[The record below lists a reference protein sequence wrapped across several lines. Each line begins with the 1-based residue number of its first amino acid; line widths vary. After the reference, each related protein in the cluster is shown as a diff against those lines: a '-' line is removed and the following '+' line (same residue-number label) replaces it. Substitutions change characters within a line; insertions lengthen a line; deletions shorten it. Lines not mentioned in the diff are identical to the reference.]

1 MTQLFVM
8 NNQNPRK
15 FVLYLRISTAKSGG
29 VDSNGIAAQDR
40 DLNIFLSS
48 QHQPQVIGRFVEVMS
63 GANNERPQ
71 LKQALDLCRSTGA
84 HLVVQKVDRLSR
96 DVEFVAR
103 LLKDKKVQLRVANLP
118 QADAFQIHLF
128 AAMSMQE
135 REFISIRTKAAM
147 AAAKARGARFGN
159 PRIHEINQPR
169 KRKAH
174 QLDSRISPMIR
185 TLRNEGMSY
194 QRIATTLNKMG
205 ERRPKGNVYHP
216 TQVKRIFDRSTT
228 LVAA

>member
-1 MTQLFVM
+1 M

-103 LLKDKKVQLRVANLP
+103 LLKDKKVQLRVANIP
-118 QADAFQIHLF
+118 NADKFQIHLF
-128 AAMSMQE
+128 AALGEQE
-135 REFISIRTKAAM
+135 REFISNRTKAAM
-147 AAAKARGARFGN
+147 AAAKARGAKFGN
-159 PRIHEINQPR
+159 PRIHEINQTR

-174 QLDSRISPMIR
+174 QLSARISPLIR

-194 QRIATTLNKMG
+194 QRIAVTLNKMG

-216 TQVKRIFDRSTT
+216 TQVKRIFDRSSA
-228 LVAA
+228 LIAA

>member
-1 MTQLFVM
+1 MTVTSTIST
-8 NNQNPRK
+8 NK
-15 FVLYLRISTAKSGG
+15 YVLYLRISTAKSGG
-29 VDSNGIAAQDR
+29 VDSNGIAAQER
-40 DLNIFLSS
+40 DLNLFLGTKEN
-48 QHQPQVIGRFVEVMS
+48 PEVVGKFVEVMS
-63 GANNERPQ
+63 GACNERPQ
-71 LKQALDLCRSTGA
+71 LEKALKLCRRTNST
-84 HLVVQKVDRLSR
+84 LVVQKVDRLSR

-147 AAAKARGARFGN
+147 AAAKARGAKFGN

-194 QRIATTLNKMG
+194 QRIAVTLNKMG

-216 TQVKRIFDRSTT
+216 TQVKRIFDRSSA
-228 LVAA
+228 LIAA

>member
-8 NNQNPRK
+8 NNPNTSK

-29 VDSNGIAAQDR
+29 LDSNGIAAQER

-48 QHQPQVIGRFVEVMS
+48 QHQPQVIGRYVEVMS

-71 LKQALDLCRSTGA
+71 LKQALDVCRSTGA

-96 DVEFVAR
+96 DVEFVAK

-118 QADAFQIHLF
+118 NADNFQIHLF
-128 AAMSMQE
+128 AALGQAE
-135 REFISIRTKAAM
+135 REFISQRTKAAM
-147 AAAKARGARFGN
+147 AAAKARGAKFGN
-159 PRIHEINQPR
+159 PRINELNLPR
-169 KRKAH
+169 KRKAK
-174 QLDSRISPMIR
+174 QFDSRIWPLVK
-185 TLRNEGMSY
+185 TLRRDGKSY
-194 QRIATTLNKMG
+194 QCIATTLNEMG
-205 ERRPKGNVYHP
+205 EKRPKGHIYHA
-216 TQVKRIFDRSTT
+216 TQVKRICDRSTT

>member
-1 MTQLFVM
+1 M
-8 NNQNPRK
+8 NTQNPSK

-71 LKQALDLCRSTGA
+71 LKQALDLCRSTGS

-103 LLKDKKVQLRVANLP
+103 LLKDKKVQLRVANIP
-118 QADAFQIHLF
+118 NADKFQIHLF
-128 AAMSMQE
+128 AALGEQE
-135 REFISIRTKAAM
+135 REFISNRTKAAM
-147 AAAKARGARFGN
+147 AAAKARGAKFGN
-159 PRIHEINQPR
+159 PRIHEINQTR

-174 QLDSRISPMIR
+174 QLSARISPLIR

-194 QRIATTLNKMG
+194 QRIAVTLNKMG

-216 TQVKRIFDRSTT
+216 TQVKRIFDRSSD
-228 LVAA
+228 LIAA

>member
-103 LLKDKKVQLRVANLP
+103 LLKDKKVQLRVANIP
-118 QADAFQIHLF
+118 NADKFQIHLF
-128 AAMSMQE
+128 AALGEQE
-135 REFISIRTKAAM
+135 REFISNRTKAAM
-147 AAAKARGARFGN
+147 AAAKARGAKFGN
-159 PRIHEINQPR
+159 PRIHEINQTR
-169 KRKAH
+169 KRQAH
-174 QLDSRISPMIR
+174 QLSSRISPLIR

-194 QRIATTLNKMG
+194 QRIAVTLNKMG

-216 TQVKRIFDRSTT
+216 TQVKRIFDRSSA
-228 LVAA
+228 LIAA

>member
-1 MTQLFVM
+1 M
-8 NNQNPRK
+8 NTQNPSK

-48 QHQPQVIGRFVEVMS
+48 QHQPQVIGRYVEVVS

-71 LKQALDLCRSTGA
+71 LNQALDLCRSTGA

-96 DVEFVAR
+96 DVELVAR
-103 LLKDKKVQLRVANLP
+103 LLKDKKVRLRVANLP
-118 QADAFQIHLF
+118 HADNFQTLLHALLG
-128 AAMSMQE
+128 MQE
-135 REFISIRTKAAM
+135 LEFISLRTKAAM
-147 AAAKARGARFGN
+147 AAAKARGAKFGN
-159 PRIHEINQPR
+159 PRIHEINQTR

-228 LVAA
+228 LVSA